1 MEAFRMSPEN
11 KKIPGFRYFGE
22 GLDKGVCGVTIDSI
36 KANFNGLAK
45 CNLGTLED
53 EEFSGFIEIIV
64 AREYTIFR
72 NQFFFGCRK
81 TKHFQGFLTI
91 SIVGVFAQFSGVTIV
106 VVAWDIKKKAAHK
119 HRNRVPFIFMFWLP
133 IITMYEIRYSQRPYV
148 GEYVA
153 RWFKR
158 QHANDKLNF
167 HSKTKKRTSSNQQ
180 IVNRAHSSSPIDVN
194 AKSKIHRN
202 PKLYA
207 NYTPQVFRISVI
219 NSTTIL
225 LPNDSWHAGCCFLI
239 HLHLFRVDCLLMLC
253 CRCCGCCLCLVIIC
267 SLLFS
272 MRNFGKSEQWKK
284 KSTRQRTWSH
294 LNYDN
299 G

>member
-1 MEAFRMSPEN
+1 MLLYISLDTLFFLLMITIFFKCLLYFYFYSFTQYRFEIPGMEAFRMSPEN

-106 VVAWDIKKKAAHK
+106 VVA
-119 HRNRVPFIFMFWLP
+119 
-133 IITMYEIRYSQRPYV
+133 
-148 GEYVA
+148 
-153 RWFKR
+153 
-158 QHANDKLNF
+158 
-167 HSKTKKRTSSNQQ
+167 
-180 IVNRAHSSSPIDVN
+180 
-194 AKSKIHRN
+194 
-202 PKLYA
+202 
-207 NYTPQVFRISVI
+207 
-219 NSTTIL
+219 
-225 LPNDSWHAGCCFLI
+225 
-239 HLHLFRVDCLLMLC
+239 
-253 CRCCGCCLCLVIIC
+253 
-267 SLLFS
+267 
-272 MRNFGKSEQWKK
+272 
-284 KSTRQRTWSH
+284 
-294 LNYDN
+294 
-299 G
+299 